1 MNRDELLNRW
11 WPEDKDLVYHN
22 ESQVEFFRGESA
34 GKQLGYKQQLE
45 DQETVDAANGQAVVQ
60 ALYPAST
67 SAPVGTMTSMTGARK
82 AASDARKRIDL
93 TYVREACRSGRL
105 EFLSNHR

>member
-60 ALYPAST
+60 AIYSAST
-67 SAPVGTMTSMTGARK
+67 SDTVGTMKSMKGERQE
-82 AASDARKRIDL
+82 ASDAQNRINL
-93 TYVREACRSGRL
+93 TIYRVASDDDI
-105 EFLSNHR
+105 